1 MTTGAKSIDVE
12 LTHDEFVC
20 LLAGAQPDSRLMTRL
35 KAASQRHK
43 SFSSIYFWFT
53 GTEVETHALLAL
65 ATARAPGAVPR
76 IRQGL
81 RLARGRVDHGV
92 P

>member
-1 MTTGAKSIDVE
+1 MTTEPKTIDVE

-20 LLAGAQPDSRLMTRL
+20 LLAGARPDSRLMTRL
-35 KAASQRHK
+35 KAASRLPRHK
-43 SFSSIYFWFT
+43 TFGSIYFWFT
-53 GTEVETHALLAL
+53 GTEAETHDLLAL

-81 RLARGRVDHGV
+81 RLARDKARA
-92 P
+92 